1 MNKSENILKWY
12 PFKENANILDIY
24 KESSIFD
31 KIDINVNIEKLSI
44 EDMQNGYKIT
54 NKYDYITLIGTFEYA
69 STFIKEEKQY
79 STFLKIL
86 KDCLKPNGKILIA
99 IDNRLGIKYLSGA
112 KSEYYEKVFEA
123 PTSEIRNVKPN
134 LLLKSELEKFINEA
148 GIKNYKFYY
157 PLPDY
162 KLTNTIFT
170 DELLPKS
177 NNSKLIYPINY
188 EAESLVVFNE
198 INVIKQICDNGD
210 FVKFTNSYLIEIS
223 NDEIETD
230 IKFVNYNIFRKP
242 KYQLILN
249 MSKEKVEKSPATKEA
264 SKHIENIDKYVQK
277 LNELGFNVAEKVE
290 EGKIISNIILE
301 EELDRQIVLHFKEG
315 KIEEAYNEIERYYNY
330 ISERLK
336 KELCEGIDIF
346 EKYEIEVSNEIKEK
360 MTFIKNGFIDLSFE
374 NVFVTGDEYLL
385 YDQEWYFE
393 NIPLELILYR
403 AINNLF
409 AYNSKKIE
417 ENIKKEEL
425 YEKFKLTSFIEYF
438 EQIEKVIQKD
448 ILDEEEVNKYRE
460 SISECFVNIKTL
472 KDENKELTDEYIK
485 LKELY
490 DTQKEK
496 RNKIEIAYDDI
507 QNQFKDVSEKYN
519 KLLHEYNT
527 SRGWKLVKKYRKL
540 TGKGNK

>member
-330 ISERLK
+330 IGERLK
-336 KELCEGIDIF
+336 KEPCEGIDIF

-472 KDENKELTDEYIK
+472 KDEIKELTDEYLK

-490 DTQKEK
+490 ETQKEK
-496 RNKIEIAYDDI
+496 RSKIETAYDDI

-527 SRGWKLVKKYRKL
+527 SRGWKLIRKYRKL
-540 TGKGNK
+540 TGKGKK